1 MATQSEPWDVARALH
16 TYNIAGWGDSYFNV
30 NDAGNITVRPLQDQG
45 PALDLPAVVAE
56 ARERGLT
63 FPMLL
68 RFQDLL
74 RHRVQVLNEA
84 FTGAIAEAGY
94 QGVYR
99 GVFPIKVNQLREVI
113 EEIMDAGAPYKFGLE
128 VGSKP
133 ELFAALAIHRDPE
146 SLLICNGYKDPLYI
160 QMALLGRKLG
170 KTIIMVVEKV
180 EELRAIVEVSKQLN
194 VKPLVGVRIRLL
206 AKSSGK
212 WATSGG
218 ENAKFGLSTSEVM
231 EAADLLKAN
240 DMADSLKLMHFHIG
254 SQIPDIQTVK
264 RAVREG
270 ARYYAKLRQLGFPL
284 DYLDV
289 GGGLGVDYDGSR
301 SACESSTNYTL
312 GEYARDVVYNVADVC
327 TEEKVPH
334 PTIVSESGRAI
345 VAHHSVL
352 VVDIF
357 GLIEKTKAKS
367 FELPVGSQPSKGV
380 ADLLELRNTLNRKN
394 RREHFH
400 DAVQIREDTQARFD
414 LGLLDLVTKAH
425 VETLFWEI
433 AERVVRLYHGAKSMP
448 DEIYELKD
456 SLGDQ
461 FLCNF
466 SVFQS
471 LLDHWSLGQLFPIVP
486 IHRLNEQPE
495 HNGTLVDITCD
506 SDGKISQFIAGE
518 DEVRQTLPL
527 HALNGKPYYLG
538 IFLVGAYQD
547 IMGDLHNLFGRVNEA
562 HIFLDSDE
570 ESGFYIEETIP
581 GGTISEVLGDVQYDV
596 PLLERGMKEQIDRA
610 IKADV
615 LKPNEGM
622 RLLES
627 YEQGLKGTTYL
638 QF

>member
-1 MATQSEPWDVARALH
+1 MGSSSEPWDVARALH
-16 TYNIAGWGDSYFNV
+16 TYNIARWGSSYFGV
-30 NDAGNITVRPLQDQG
+30 NDAGNMTVRPIQDQG
-45 PALDLPAVVAE
+45 PALDLTSVVEE
-56 ARERGLT
+56 ARDRGLT
-63 FPMLL
+63 FPLLL

-74 RHRVQVLNEA
+74 RHRVQVLNEEFRA
-84 FTGAIAEAGY
+84 AIAEAGY
-94 QGVYR
+94 QGAYR
-99 GVFPIKVNQLREVI
+99 GVFPIKVNQLREVV

-146 SLLICNGYKDPLYI
+146 CLLICNGYKDPLYI

-180 EELRAIVEVSKQLN
+180 EELRAILDVSQQLN
-194 VKPLVGVRIRLL
+194 VRPIVGVRIRLL

-231 EAADLLKAN
+231 EATELLKARQME
-240 DMADSLKLMHFHIG
+240 DCLKLMHFHIG

-264 RAVREG
+264 RAVREA

-284 DYLDV
+284 EYLDV

-301 SACESSTNYTL
+301 SAYDSSTNYTL

-352 VVDIF
+352 IVDIF
-357 GLIEKTKAKS
+357 GVIEKTKAKP
-367 FELPVGSQPSKGV
+367 FELPEGAAPAKPVM
-380 ADLLELRNTLNRKN
+380 ALLELRSTLNRKN

-400 DAVQIREDTQARFD
+400 DAVQIKDDTQARFD
-414 LGLLDLVTKAH
+414 LGLLDLATKAQ

-433 AERVVRLYHGAKSMP
+433 AEGVVRLYKGAKMP

-471 LLDHWSLGQLFPIVP
+471 LLDHWALGQLFPIVP
-486 IHRLNEQPE
+486 IHRLNEAPE

-506 SDGKISQFIAGE
+506 SDGKISKFIDGE
-518 DEVRQTLPL
+518 DEVRLTLPL

-538 IFLVGAYQD
+538 IFLLGAYQD

-562 HIFLDSDE
+562 HVFLDSDE

-581 GGTISEVLGDVQYDV
+581 GSTIREVLGDVQYDV
-596 PLLERGMKEQIDRA
+596 TMLERGMKEQIDRA
-610 IKADV
+610 IKSDI

-627 YEQGLKGTTYL
+627 YEQGLKASTYL

>member
-1 MATQSEPWDVARALH
+1 MANSSEPWDVARALQ
-16 TYNIAGWGDSYFNV
+16 TYNIARWGNGYFSV
-30 NDAGNITVRPLQDQG
+30 NDSGNMTVRPVQDQG
-45 PALDLPAVVAE
+45 PALDMMSVVEE
-56 ARERGLT
+56 ARDRGLT
-63 FPMLL
+63 FPLLL

-74 RHRVQVLNEA
+74 RHRVQVLNEEFRA
-84 FTGAIAEAGY
+84 AIAEAGY
-94 QGVYR
+94 TAPYR
-99 GVFPIKVNQLREVI
+99 GVFPIKVNQLREVV

-146 SLLICNGYKDPLYI
+146 AILICNGYKDSLYI

-180 EELRAIVEVSKQLN
+180 EELKAIIDVSQQLG
-194 VKPLVGVRIRLL
+194 VRPIIGVRIRLL

-231 EAADLLKAN
+231 EATELLRSRQME
-240 DMADSLKLMHFHIG
+240 DCLKLLHFHIG

-270 ARYYAKLRQLGFPL
+270 ARYYAKLKQLGFPL
-284 DYLDV
+284 EYLDV

-301 SACESSTNYTL
+301 AANDSSTNYTL

-327 TEEKVPH
+327 NEEKVAH
-334 PTIVSESGRAI
+334 PTLVSESGRAI

-352 VVDIF
+352 IVDIF
-357 GLIEKTKAKS
+357 GVIEKTKTNPFVPPEGEKPK
-367 FELPVGSQPSKGV
+367 PV
-380 ADLLELRNTLNRKN
+380 AALLELRATLNRKN

-400 DAVQIREDTQARFD
+400 DAVQIKDDAQARFD
-414 LGLLDLVTKAH
+414 LGLLDLATKAQ

-433 AERVVRLYHGAKSMP
+433 AESVVEHYRTAKTVP
-448 DEIYELKD
+448 DEIYDLKD

-471 LLDHWSLGQLFPIVP
+471 LLDHWALGQLFPIAP
-486 IHRLNEQPE
+486 IHRLNEAPG

-506 SDGKISQFIAGE
+506 SDGKISKFI
-518 DEVRQTLPL
+518 DIDNEVSKTLPL

-538 IFLVGAYQD
+538 IFLLGAYQD

-562 HIFLDSDE
+562 HIFLDPDE

-581 GGTISEVLGDVQYDV
+581 GSTISEVLGDVQYDKTM
-596 PLLERGMKEQIDRA
+596 LERAMKEQIDRA

-627 YEQGLKGTTYL
+627 YEQGLKTNTYL

>member
-1 MATQSEPWDVARALH
+1 MATPSEPWDVARALN
-16 TYNIAGWGDSYFNV
+16 TYNIARWGNGYFGV
-30 NDAGNITVRPLQDQG
+30 NDAGNMTVRPIQEQG
-45 PALDLPAVVAE
+45 PALDLTSVVEE
-56 ARERGLT
+56 ARDRGLT
-63 FPMLL
+63 FPLLL

-74 RHRVQVLNEA
+74 RHRVQVLNEEFRA
-84 FTGAIAEAGY
+84 AIAEAGY
-94 QGVYR
+94 QGSYR
-99 GVFPIKVNQLREVI
+99 GVFPIKVNQLREVV
-113 EEIMDAGAPYKFGLE
+113 EEIMDAGAPYKFGIE

-133 ELFAALAIHRDPE
+133 ELFAALALHRDPE
-146 SLLICNGYKDPLYI
+146 CLLICNGYKDPIYI

-180 EELRAIVEVSKQLN
+180 EELRAIIEVSQQLN
-194 VKPLVGVRIRLL
+194 VRPIVGVRIRLL

-231 EAADLLKAN
+231 EAAELLRAHQME
-240 DMADSLKLMHFHIG
+240 DCLKLMHFHIG

-264 RAVREG
+264 RAVREA
-270 ARYYAKLRQLGFPL
+270 ARYYAKLKQIGFPL
-284 DYLDV
+284 EYLDV

-301 SACESSTNYTL
+301 SAYDSSTNYTL
-312 GEYARDVVYNVADVC
+312 GEYARDVVYNVADIC
-327 TEEKVPH
+327 NEEKVPH
-334 PTIVSESGRAI
+334 PTLISESGRAI
-345 VAHHSVL
+345 VAHHSML

-357 GLIEKTKAKS
+357 GVIEKTKAKR
-367 FELPVGSQPSKGV
+367 FELPEGTTPSKGV
-380 ADLLELRNTLNRKN
+380 ADLLELRATLNRKN

-400 DAVQIREDTQARFD
+400 DAVQIKDDSQARFD
-414 LGLLDLVTKAH
+414 LGLLDLATKAQ

-433 AERVVRLYHGAKSMP
+433 AEGVVKLFKGSKSMP
-448 DEIYELKD
+448 DEIDQLKD

-471 LLDHWSLGQLFPIVP
+471 LLDHWALGQLFPIAP
-486 IHRLNEQPE
+486 IHRLNEAPE

-506 SDGKISQFIAGE
+506 SDGKISKFIDGE
-518 DEVRQTLPL
+518 DEIRQTLPL

-538 IFLVGAYQD
+538 IFLLGAYQD

-562 HIFLDSDE
+562 HIFLDADE

-581 GGTISEVLGDVQYDV
+581 GSTIREVLGDVQYDTAM
-596 PLLERGMKEQIDRA
+596 LERGMKEQIDRA

-627 YEQGLKGTTYL
+627 YEQGLKGSTYL